1 MIEGHGDDSYR
12 YDHPIVM
19 NFSSNIYSHAD
30 LSGLYAHLHD
40 RMGVISNYPEP
51 EAHTLENKLADIH
64 HIDKD
69 SVLVTS
75 GATEAIYLIAHA
87 YNGQHAQV
95 LQPTF
100 SEYADACVMNG
111 CKVSALY
118 QLPTEREHF
127 RLENGV
133 GMLWLCN
140 PNNPTGNLVDKRYLQ
155 NLVEANPQVLFLID
169 QSYEW
174 FTEAPLFSVSE
185 ALQYDNLLV
194 LHSLTKRYCVP
205 GIRLGYVTAAPHLI
219 QQLRTHKMPWSVN
232 ALAIEAGHYLL
243 EHDVKGLPV
252 VDAYLQEAQRLRDSL
267 NALGAL
273 QVWPTST
280 HFMLVQMRYGN
291 ATALKHWLANEH
303 GILIRD
309 ASNFDGL
316 DNRFFRIAAQ
326 DLEENDKLVAAI
338 DDWIKQ

>member
-30 LSGLYAHLHD
+30 LSGLYAHD
-40 RMGVISNYPEP
+40 RMGVIGNYPEP

-87 YNGQHAQV
+87 YNEQHAQV

-100 SEYADACVMNG
+100 SEYADACIMNG
-111 CKVSALY
+111 CKVSAIY

-127 RLENGV
+127 RLDGEV
-133 GMLWLCN
+133 SLLWLCN
-140 PNNPTGNLVDKRYLQ
+140 PNNPTGNLVYKRYLQ
-155 NLVEANPQVLFLID
+155 SLVEANPQVLFIID

-174 FTEAPLFSVSE
+174 FVGQPVFSAAE
-185 ALQYDNLLV
+185 ALRYDNLLL

-252 VDAYLQEAQRLRDSL
+252 VDAYLQEAQRLRDNL

-291 ATALKHWLANEH
+291 ASALKNWLANEH

-326 DLEENDKLVAAI
+326 DPEENDKLVAAI
-338 DDWIKQ
+338 NEWITT

>member
-30 LSGLYAHLHD
+30 LSGLHDYLHD
-40 RMGVISNYPEP
+40 RMGVISSYPEP
-51 EAHTLENKLADIH
+51 EAHSLENKLAAH
-64 HIDKD
+64 CHIDKD
-69 SVLVTS
+69 CVLVTN

-100 SEYADACVMNG
+100 REYADACIMNG
-111 CKVSALY
+111 CKVSAIY

-127 RLENGV
+127 RLENRV

-140 PNNPTGNLVDKRYLQ
+140 PNNPTGNLLDKRYLQ
-155 NLVEANPQVLFLID
+155 NLIEANQQVLFVID

-174 FTEAPLFSVSE
+174 FVGQPVFSAAE
-185 ALQYDNLLV
+185 ALRYDNVIL

-205 GIRLGYVTAAPHLI
+205 GLRLGYVTAAPYLVQH
-219 QQLRTHKMPWSVN
+219 LRTHKMPWSVN

-243 EHDVKGLPV
+243 EHDAKGLPS
-252 VDAYLQEAQRLRDSL
+252 VDAYLREAQRLRDNL
-267 NALGAL
+267 IATGVVD
-273 QVWPTST
+273 VWETST
-280 HFMLVQMRYGN
+280 HFMLAQLRMGK
-291 ATALKHWLANEH
+291 ASALKHWLANEY

-316 DNRFFRIAAQ
+316 DARFFRIAAQ
-326 DLEENDKLVAAI
+326 DPAENDRLVAAI
-338 DDWIKQ
+338 EEWVMT

>member
-40 RMGVISNYPEP
+40 RMGVIGNYPEP
-51 EAHTLENKLADIH
+51 EAHTLENKLADIQ

-155 NLVEANPQVLFLID
+155 SLVEANPQVLFVID

-174 FTEAPLFSVSE
+174 FTQAPLFAASQSHE
-185 ALQYDNLLV
+185 ALLCAW
-194 LHSLTKRYCVP
+194 HPT
-205 GIRLGYVTAAPHLI
+205 RLCHCCATSDTA
-219 QQLRTHKMPWSVN
+219 
-232 ALAIEAGHYLL
+232 
-243 EHDVKGLPV
+243 
-252 VDAYLQEAQRLRDSL
+252 
-267 NALGAL
+267 
-273 QVWPTST
+273 TS
-280 HFMLVQMRYGN
+280 H
-291 ATALKHWLANEH
+291 
-303 GILIRD
+303 
-309 ASNFDGL
+309 
-316 DNRFFRIAAQ
+316 AQ
-326 DLEENDKLVAAI
+326 DALVSQCLGDRGRTLFVGA
-338 DDWIKQ
+338 